1 MTRVHTSQIID
12 AITSIKATP
21 MLVKVTSP
29 QELGLIVRAVRK
41 QQKLRMDDV
50 AGSAGVGPV
59 FVRDVERGKPTVQLG
74 RVMKLLAE
82 LGVTLNVDIPPAAG
96 AMLETV
102 KKTGVKPLR
111 PRRPKSPGDP
121 VVPKSH
127 DESGGEPTP

>member
-1 MTRVHTSQIID
+1 
-12 AITSIKATP
+12 

-29 QELGLIVRAVRK
+29 QELGLIVRAARK

-74 RVMKLLAE
+74 RVMQLLAE
-82 LGVTLNVDIPPAAG
+82 LGVTLNLDIPPAAG

-102 KKTGVKPLR
+102 KKAGVKPLR
-111 PRRPKSPGDP
+111 PRRQKSLANPVAPKSQ
-121 VVPKSH
+121 
-127 DESGGEPTP
+127 DESDGEPTP